1 MNAQA
6 HHPRIDT
13 FNFPRGRVLANK
25 YEVAQLLGRGYE
37 GEVYKVRELATGIER
52 AAKFFYPHRN
62 PRDRTFNY
70 YANKLNKLR
79 RCPILIPYLAH
90 DEIRYRRQPIRFLV
104 SEYVEGEPLSLFLR
118 RQPDGR
124 LTVFE
129 GLHLLHTLAK
139 GLEVIHEMREYH
151 GDLHSDNI
159 IIKRRG
165 IRFQVKLIDI
175 YRWRVSTG
183 ENIRED
189 VVDIIR
195 IFYDAL
201 GGASQYASHPPE
213 VKAICRGLKR
223 TLIKKKF
230 RTAGQLRRYLE
241 TMEWE
246 SA

>member
-1 MNAQA
+1 MSPQHIEAFDFV
-6 HHPRIDT
+6 P
-13 FNFPRGRVLANK
+13 GRRLGNK
-25 YEVAQLLGRGYE
+25 YEVIGRLGRGYE

-62 PRDRTFNY
+62 PRDRAFNY

-79 RCPILIPYLAH
+79 RCPILISYLTH
-90 DEIRYRRQPIRFLV
+90 DEITYRGQRIRFLV
-104 SEYVEGEPLSLFLR
+104 SEFVDGELLSSFLR
-118 RQPDGR
+118 HQPGGR
-124 LTVFE
+124 LTPFE
-129 GLHLLHTLAK
+129 GMHLLHTLAK
-139 GLEVIHEMREYH
+139 GLETIHEMRDYH

-165 IRFQVKLIDI
+165 IRFQVKLIDM

-195 IFYDAL
+195 IFYDAI
-201 GGASQYASHPPE
+201 GGAKQYAKHPPE
-213 VKAICRGLKR
+213 VKRICRGLKR
-223 TLIKKKF
+223 TLIQKQF

-246 SA
+246 SR